1 MRLLAAP
8 AAILVLVV
16 ASACGGGGGGN
27 FPTATNGTGTTGDST
42 PGAPGGVATP
52 AGPAAA
58 GTCVQ
63 EAGSGGETISMEG
76 THSLNPADVTVSV
89 GDPVTYTNNSKTN
102 HHIKF
107 SNGPDC
113 GFTLIGKSV
122 SVSFDEAGAY
132 SYVCTIH
139 PTFMKGTVTVQ

>member
-16 ASACGGGGGGN
+16 ASACGGGGGAN

-42 PGAPGGVATP
+42 PAPGGGAATP

-58 GTCVQ
+58 GTCAQ

-76 THSLNPADVTVSV
+76 THNLNPSDVSVGV

-107 SNGPDC
+107 TNGPDC

-122 SVSFDEAGAY
+122 SVAFDKPGAY